1 MSPAKTAEPVEMP
14 FGFRTQVEPDTRNH
28 VLDGPDPPWETVIW
42 RGEGVARCKVQGRSA
57 ASCAKTAKQIEML
70 FGLLARMG

>member
-1 MSPAKTAEPVEMP
+1 MSPAKTAEPIEMP
-14 FGFRTQVEPDTRNH
+14 FGFRTQVAPRNH

-42 RGEGVARCKVQGRSA
+42 RGEGAAHCKVQGHSA

-70 FGLLARMG
+70 LSI